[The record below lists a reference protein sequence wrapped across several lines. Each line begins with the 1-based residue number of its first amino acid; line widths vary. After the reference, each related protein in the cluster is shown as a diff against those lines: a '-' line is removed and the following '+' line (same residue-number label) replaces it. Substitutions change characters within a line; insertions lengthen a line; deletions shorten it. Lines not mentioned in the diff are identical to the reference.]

1 MQKTENPED
10 ITSSGVVKLR
20 TDSISAG
27 ITIKEGV
34 LNVENNIRVLLVED
48 EENMRELIKI
58 AFKKENF
65 DTIEAIDGKQGL
77 NLFKMNGADIV
88 ILDIMLPEIDGWTV
102 CREIRKV
109 SNVPII
115 LLTARGEE
123 FDKLFGFELGADDY
137 LVKPFSPKELIAR
150 VRALMR
156 RAEIKIN
163 DSAPCFKVGDIV
175 IDRLSREV
183 TANEKEISLTN
194 KEYELLCF
202 LAANPKIV
210 FTREQLLLKVWGY
223 EQYGDPRTV
232 DTHIKKLRE
241 KLGDYS
247 SYIST
252 MWGVGYK
259 FEVPK

>member
-1 MQKTENPED
+1 
-10 ITSSGVVKLR
+10 V
-20 TDSISAG
+20 
-27 ITIKEGV
+27 
-34 LNVENNIRVLLVED
+34 NNSVRVLLIED
-48 EENMRELIKI
+48 EEKMRELIKI
-58 AFKKENF
+58 VFRKEDF
-65 DTIEAIDGKQGL
+65 VIIEAVDGKQGL
-77 NLFKMNGADIV
+77 NLFRTNSVDIV

-102 CREIRKV
+102 CREIRRT
-109 SNVPII
+109 SNIPII

-137 LVKPFSPKELIAR
+137 LVKPFSPKELLAR
-150 VRALMR
+150 VKALLR
-156 RAEIKIN
+156 RAEIKSN
-163 DSAPCFKVGDIV
+163 EAASYYKFGNIV

-183 TANEKEISLTN
+183 TVNGRAVNLTN
-194 KEYELLCF
+194 KEYELLYF

-247 SYIST
+247 SCIST

>member
-1 MQKTENPED
+1 M
-10 ITSSGVVKLR
+10 
-20 TDSISAG
+20 
-27 ITIKEGV
+27 
-34 LNVENNIRVLLVED
+34 ENNVRVLLVED
-48 EENMRELIKI
+48 EDKMRELIKI
-58 AFKKENF
+58 AFRKENF
-65 DTIEAIDGKQGL
+65 ETIEAVDGKQGL
-77 NLFKMNGADIV
+77 NLFRTDQVDIV

-102 CREIRKV
+102 CREIRRL

-137 LVKPFSPKELIAR
+137 IVKPFSPKELIAR
-150 VRALMR
+150 VKALLR
-156 RAEIKIN
+156 RSEIKSS
-163 DSAPCFKVGDIV
+163 DSASYFQIGDI
-175 IDRLSREV
+175 IINRLSREV
-183 TANEKEISLTN
+183 TINGNQISLTN
-194 KEYELLCF
+194 KEYELLYF
-202 LAANPKIV
+202 LATNPKIV

-232 DTHIKKLRE
+232 DTHIKKIRE

-259 FEVPK
+259 LEVHK

>member
-1 MQKTENPED
+1 MLDN
-10 ITSSGVVKLR
+10 SV
-20 TDSISAG
+20 
-27 ITIKEGV
+27 
-34 LNVENNIRVLLVED
+34 RVLLVED
-48 EENMRELIKI
+48 EEKMRELIKI

-65 DTIEAIDGKQGL
+65 ATIEAADGKQGL
-77 NLFKMNGADIV
+77 TLFKTNQVDIV

-102 CREIRKV
+102 CREIRRI
-109 SNVPII
+109 SNIPII

-137 LVKPFSPKELIAR
+137 IVKPFSPKELIAR
-150 VRALMR
+150 VKALLR
-156 RAEIKIN
+156 RSEIKSN
-163 DSAPCFKVGDIV
+163 DSASYFQVGDIA
-175 IDRLSREV
+175 INRLSREV
-183 TANEKEISLTN
+183 IASGKQINLTN
-194 KEYELLCF
+194 KEYELLYF
-202 LAANPKIV
+202 LATNPKIV

>member
-1 MQKTENPED
+1 LIE
-10 ITSSGVVKLR
+10 
-20 TDSISAG
+20 
-27 ITIKEGV
+27 KEE
-34 LNVENNIRVLLVED
+34 LMVENSVRVLLVED
-48 EENMRELIKI
+48 EEKMRELIKI

-65 DTIEAIDGKQGL
+65 ETIEATEGKQGL
-77 NLFKMNGADIV
+77 NLFKTNQVDIV

-102 CREIRKV
+102 CREIRRI

-137 LVKPFSPKELIAR
+137 IVKPFSPKELIAR
-150 VRALMR
+150 VKALLR
-156 RAEIKIN
+156 RSEIKSSE
-163 DSAPCFKVGDIV
+163 SASYFQVGDIV
-175 IDRLSREV
+175 INRLSREV
-183 TANEKEISLTN
+183 MVNGKQINLTN
-194 KEYELLCF
+194 KEYELLYF
-202 LAANPKIV
+202 LSTNPKIV

-241 KLGDYS
+241 KLGEYS

-259 FEVPK
+259 LEVPK

>member
-1 MQKTENPED
+1 MDN
-10 ITSSGVVKLR
+10 
-20 TDSISAG
+20 
-27 ITIKEGV
+27 
-34 LNVENNIRVLLVED
+34 NVNILLVDD
-48 EENMRELIKI
+48 EEKMRELIKI

-65 DTIEAIDGKQGL
+65 DTYEATDGKMAL
-77 NLFKMNGADIV
+77 NMFKNKKFDIV

-102 CREIRKV
+102 CREIRRI

-123 FDKLFGFELGADDY
+123 FDKLFGFDLGADDY

-150 VRALMR
+150 VKALLR
-156 RAEIKIN
+156 RVESRNNDVASNLLIGDLIIN
-163 DSAPCFKVGDIV
+163 
-175 IDRLSREV
+175 RLSREIRMNDIPIV
-183 TANEKEISLTN
+183 LTN
-194 KEYELLCF
+194 KEYELMLF
-202 LAANPKIV
+202 LATNPKIV

-241 KLGDYS
+241 KLGPCNN
-247 SYIST
+247 YINT
-252 MWGVGYK
+252 IWGVGYK

>member
-1 MQKTENPED
+1 M
-10 ITSSGVVKLR
+10 
-20 TDSISAG
+20 
-27 ITIKEGV
+27 
-34 LNVENNIRVLLVED
+34 VEKSVRVLLVED
-48 EENMRELIKI
+48 EEKMRELIKI
-58 AFKKENF
+58 AFRKENF
-65 DTIEAIDGKQGL
+65 ETIEATEGKQGL
-77 NLFKMNGADIV
+77 NLFKTNQVDIV

-102 CREIRKV
+102 CREIRRI

-137 LVKPFSPKELIAR
+137 IVKPFSPKELIAR
-150 VRALMR
+150 VKALLR
-156 RAEIKIN
+156 RSEIKSS
-163 DSAPCFKVGDIV
+163 DSASYFQVGDI
-175 IDRLSREV
+175 IINRLSREV
-183 TANEKEISLTN
+183 MVNGKQINLTN
-194 KEYELLCF
+194 KEYELLYF
-202 LAANPKIV
+202 LSTNPKIV

-259 FEVPK
+259 LEVPK

>member
-1 MQKTENPED
+1 M
-10 ITSSGVVKLR
+10 
-20 TDSISAG
+20 
-27 ITIKEGV
+27 
-34 LNVENNIRVLLVED
+34 ENNVRVLLVED
-48 EENMRELIKI
+48 EDKMRELIKI

-65 DTIEAIDGKQGL
+65 ETIEAVDGKQGL
-77 NLFKMNGADIV
+77 NLFRTNQVDIV

-102 CREIRKV
+102 CREIRRL

-137 LVKPFSPKELIAR
+137 IVKPFSPKELIAR
-150 VRALMR
+150 VKALLR
-156 RAEIKIN
+156 RSEIKSS
-163 DSAPCFKVGDIV
+163 DSASYFQIGDI
-175 IDRLSREV
+175 IINRLSREV
-183 TANEKEISLTN
+183 TINGNQISLTN
-194 KEYELLCF
+194 KEYELLYF
-202 LAANPKIV
+202 LATNPKIV

-232 DTHIKKLRE
+232 DTHIKKIRE

-259 FEVPK
+259 LEVHK

>member
-1 MQKTENPED
+1 M
-10 ITSSGVVKLR
+10 
-20 TDSISAG
+20 
-27 ITIKEGV
+27 
-34 LNVENNIRVLLVED
+34 ENNVRVLLIED
-48 EENMRELIKI
+48 EDKMRELIKI

-65 DTIEAIDGKQGL
+65 DTMEAVDGKQGL
-77 NLFKMNGADIV
+77 NLFRTNQVDIV

-102 CREIRKV
+102 CREIRRL

-137 LVKPFSPKELIAR
+137 IVKPFSPKELIAR
-150 VRALMR
+150 VKALLR
-156 RAEIKIN
+156 RSEIKCS
-163 DSAPCFKVGDIV
+163 DSASCFQVGDIM
-175 IDRLSREV
+175 INRLSREV
-183 TANEKEISLTN
+183 TIKGNNISLTN
-194 KEYELLCF
+194 KEYELLYF
-202 LAANPKIV
+202 LATNPKIV

-232 DTHIKKLRE
+232 DTHIKKIRE

-259 FEVPK
+259 LEVHK

>member
-1 MQKTENPED
+1 M
-10 ITSSGVVKLR
+10 
-20 TDSISAG
+20 
-27 ITIKEGV
+27 
-34 LNVENNIRVLLVED
+34 NNSVRVLLIED
-48 EENMRELIKI
+48 EEKMRELIKI
-58 AFKKENF
+58 AFRKEDF
-65 DTIEAIDGKQGL
+65 VIIEAVDGKQGL
-77 NLFKMNGADIV
+77 NLFRTNSVDIV

-102 CREIRKV
+102 CREIRRT
-109 SNVPII
+109 SNIPII

-137 LVKPFSPKELIAR
+137 LVKPFSPKELLAR
-150 VRALMR
+150 VKALLR
-156 RAEIKIN
+156 RAEIKSN
-163 DSAPCFKVGDIV
+163 EAASYYKFGNIV

-183 TANEKEISLTN
+183 TVNGRAVNLTN
-194 KEYELLCF
+194 KEYELLYF

-247 SYIST
+247 SCIST

>member
-1 MQKTENPED
+1 M
-10 ITSSGVVKLR
+10 
-20 TDSISAG
+20 
-27 ITIKEGV
+27 
-34 LNVENNIRVLLVED
+34 VENSVRVLLVED
-48 EENMRELIKI
+48 EEKMRELIKI
-58 AFKKENF
+58 AFKKEDF
-65 DTIEAIDGKQGL
+65 ETIEAIDGKQGL
-77 NLFKMNGADIV
+77 SLFKTNHIDIV

-102 CREIRKV
+102 CREIRRM

-137 LVKPFSPKELIAR
+137 MVKPFSPKELIAR
-150 VRALMR
+150 VRALLR
-156 RAEIKIN
+156 RAEIKSSDTASN
-163 DSAPCFKVGDIV
+163 FQVGDIV
-175 IDRLSREV
+175 INRLSREV
-183 TANEKEISLTN
+183 TVNGNLIILTN
-194 KEYELLCF
+194 KEYELLYF
-202 LAANPKIV
+202 LCTNPKIV

-241 KLGDYS
+241 KLGEYS

>member
-1 MQKTENPED
+1 
-10 ITSSGVVKLR
+10 V
-20 TDSISAG
+20 
-27 ITIKEGV
+27 
-34 LNVENNIRVLLVED
+34 NNSVRVLLIED
-48 EENMRELIKI
+48 EEKMRELIKI
-58 AFKKENF
+58 VFRKEDF
-65 DTIEAIDGKQGL
+65 VIIEAVDGKQGL
-77 NLFKMNGADIV
+77 NLFRTNSVDIV

-102 CREIRKV
+102 CREIRRT
-109 SNVPII
+109 SNIPII

-137 LVKPFSPKELIAR
+137 LVKPFSPKELMAR
-150 VRALMR
+150 VKALLR
-156 RAEIKIN
+156 RAEIKSN
-163 DSAPCFKVGDIV
+163 EAASYYRFGNIV

-183 TANEKEISLTN
+183 TVNEKPVNLTN
-194 KEYELLCF
+194 KEYELLYF

-247 SYIST
+247 SCIST

>member
-1 MQKTENPED
+1 
-10 ITSSGVVKLR
+10 
-20 TDSISAG
+20 
-27 ITIKEGV
+27 
-34 LNVENNIRVLLVED
+34 VENNVRVLLVED
-48 EENMRELIKI
+48 EDKMRELIKI

-65 DTIEAIDGKQGL
+65 ETIEAVDGKQGL
-77 NLFKMNGADIV
+77 NLFRTNQVDIV

-102 CREIRKV
+102 CREIRRL

-137 LVKPFSPKELIAR
+137 IVKPFSPKELIAR
-150 VRALMR
+150 VKALLR
-156 RAEIKIN
+156 RSEIKTN
-163 DSAPCFKVGDIV
+163 DSASYFQIGDI
-175 IDRLSREV
+175 IINRLSREV
-183 TANEKEISLTN
+183 TINGNQISLTN
-194 KEYELLCF
+194 KEYELLYF
-202 LAANPKIV
+202 LATNPKIV

-232 DTHIKKLRE
+232 DTHIKKIRE

-247 SYIST
+247 GYIST

-259 FEVPK
+259 LEVHK

>member
-1 MQKTENPED
+1 MEN
-10 ITSSGVVKLR
+10 S
-20 TDSISAG
+20 
-27 ITIKEGV
+27 
-34 LNVENNIRVLLVED
+34 IRVLLVED
-48 EENMRELIKI
+48 EEKMRELIKI

-65 DTIEAIDGKQGL
+65 QTIEATEGKQGL
-77 NLFKMNGADIV
+77 NLFKTNQVDIV
-88 ILDIMLPEIDGWTV
+88 ILDVMLPEIDGWTV
-102 CREIRKV
+102 CREIRRI

-123 FDKLFGFELGADDY
+123 YDKLFGFELGADDY
-137 LVKPFSPKELIAR
+137 IVKPFSPKELIAR
-150 VRALMR
+150 VKALFR
-156 RAEIKIN
+156 RSELKNNNSASYFQLGEIMIN
-163 DSAPCFKVGDIV
+163 
-175 IDRLSREV
+175 RLSREV
-183 TANEKEISLTN
+183 TANGNQISLTN
-194 KEYELLCF
+194 KEYELLYF
-202 LAANPKIV
+202 LATNPNIV

-259 FEVPK
+259 LEVPK

>member
-1 MQKTENPED
+1 M
-10 ITSSGVVKLR
+10 
-20 TDSISAG
+20 
-27 ITIKEGV
+27 
-34 LNVENNIRVLLVED
+34 VENNVRVLLVED
-48 EENMRELIKI
+48 EDKMRELIKI

-65 DTIEAIDGKQGL
+65 ETIEAVDGKQGL
-77 NLFKMNGADIV
+77 NLFRTNQVDIV

-102 CREIRKV
+102 CREIRRL

-137 LVKPFSPKELIAR
+137 IVKPFSPKELIAR
-150 VRALMR
+150 VKALLR
-156 RAEIKIN
+156 RSEIKSG
-163 DSAPCFKVGDIV
+163 DSASYFQIGDI
-175 IDRLSREV
+175 IINRLSREV
-183 TANEKEISLTN
+183 TINGNQISLTN
-194 KEYELLCF
+194 KEYELLYF
-202 LAANPKIV
+202 LATNPKIV

-232 DTHIKKLRE
+232 DTHIKKIRE

-259 FEVPK
+259 LEVHK